1 VPDNPVVWI
10 IAIVAVFVVVLV
22 ALWKGQMVEV
32 ELKPLRLRFKRQ
44 GSSGG
49 GGISVGDGMVIKGS
63 KTGDIAGVKGS
74 GAAAPEGDVS
84 VGKGAQITDA
94 TTGDI
99 VGVKQTGATETG
111 GGEKKP

>member
-32 ELKPLRLRFKRQ
+32 ELKPLRLRFKRA
-44 GSSGG
+44 GGAGEAG
-49 GGISVGDGMVIKGS
+49 GGISVGEGMVIKDS
-63 KTGDIAGVKGS
+63 KTGDIAGVKAA
-74 GAAAPEGDVS
+74 GATSPGGTVS
-84 VGKGAQITDA
+84 VGKGAQITDS

-99 VGVKQTGATETG
+99 VGVKQAGS
-111 GGEKKP
+111 GEPKP

>member
-1 VPDNPVVWI
+1 MPDNPLVWI
-10 IAIVAVFVVVLV
+10 VAILAGAVVVLV
-22 ALWKGQMVEV
+22 TLGKGQVVEV
-32 ELKPLRLRFKRQ
+32 ELKPLRLRFKRTGGTG
-44 GSSGG
+44 GS
-49 GGISVGDGMVIKGS
+49 ISVGEGMVIKGS